1 MKKSDSL
8 LGATLSVSLLA
19 ILVKSLGFFREALI
33 AAYYGATAE
42 TDAFFFAEGMPTTFF
57 PAVSSGLALAFA
69 SLYVQKAAEE
79 GEEESDR
86 YASRMLLASTLLG
99 VFLGILGAAL
109 APVLVPLFAPGFSGG
124 QRALAVRLTRLIMGA
139 FVLTMLQYM
148 QSAIL
153 NSKKR
158 FLPPQAAALAHN
170 AVIVGIVVL
179 LGRGRGMTFLM
190 MAVIAG
196 MLAQV
201 LVLLSCCRG
210 QIAYT
215 RGLGPFH
222 PDTWRL
228 FRLAL
233 PILLGNSIVQLNSIV
248 DKALGSTLP
257 EGSLSALNYANDLT
271 AFVISVFITSL
282 ATTIYPTLAA
292 EAAEGSE
299 RFGETLLQG
308 MGGLTLVLIP
318 ISCIT
323 SLDAG
328 DIVSVVYARGSFD
341 QAAVSSTALALAW
354 YAPMFAFS
362 GLRDILTRAFYAV
375 QDTKTPM
382 RNGAIGVGCNIIS
395 SLLFVRWLG
404 LKGIALGTTVSAA
417 VTAALLLSAAHRRL
431 PGLDLRP
438 FFLEAGRGS
447 LAGAALSAVLRLF
460 RRAVPVPW
468 PMARFAMDTI
478 LGLACYSAILA
489 ALGSTGIGTAAKRIG
504 AKIRGSGHHGP

>member
-1 MKKSDSL
+1 MKKSNSL
-8 LGATLSVSLLA
+8 LSATLSVSLLA
-19 ILVKSLGFFREALI
+19 MLVKLLGFFREALI

-57 PAVSSGLALAFA
+57 PAVSSGLALAFT
-69 SLYVQKAAEE
+69 SLYVQTLATE
-79 GEEESDR
+79 GKEKSDR

-99 VFLGILGAAL
+99 IFLGILGAVL
-109 APVLVPLFAPGFSGG
+109 SPVLVPLFAPGFSGG
-124 QRALAVRLTRLIMGA
+124 QRTLAVRLTRLIMGA

-158 FLPPQAAALAHN
+158 FLPSQTAALSHN
-170 AVIVGIVVL
+170 VVIVAIIVL

-190 MAVIAG
+190 MSVIAG
-196 MLAQV
+196 MLVQA
-201 LVLLSCCRG
+201 LVLLFCCRG
-210 QIAYT
+210 QIT
-215 RGLGPFH
+215 CTHGLNPFH
-222 PDTWRL
+222 PDIWQL
-228 FRLAL
+228 FRLAF

-257 EGSLSALNYANDLT
+257 EGSLSALNYANNLT

-282 ATTIYPTLAA
+282 ATTIYPTLAVK
-292 EAAEGSE
+292 AAEGSKE
-299 RFGETLLQG
+299 FGKTLLES

-323 SLDAG
+323 FLDAD
-328 DIVSVVYARGSFD
+328 DIVRMVYARGSFD
-341 QAAVSSTALALAW
+341 QAAVSSTTLALAW

-382 RNGAIGVGCNIIS
+382 RNSVIGVACNIAF

-431 PGLDLRP
+431 PGLNLRP
-438 FFLEAGRGS
+438 FFLEIIKQL
-447 LAGAALSAVLRLF
+447 LAGTALAAALPLFRLF
-460 RRAVPVPW
+460 MPVPW
-468 PMARFAMDTI
+468 PMARFAMDTV
-478 LGLACYSAILA
+478 LGSACYLLVLA
-489 ALGSTGIGTAAKRIG
+489 VFGSTELKTAARLIG
-504 AKIRGSGHHGP
+504 AESWKSGRHRP